1 MFSIKCLRPPPCLL
15 QCNPSELELC
25 EDLSEL
31 QYVNESGVLHTLTS
45 RAQASLPLTQAG
57 PNLISLWPPSHPH
70 SKVLRPNTRQ
80 EGGSYCETILAS
92 NRCPSMAA
100 LFQNLRPIRV
110 MLVISL

>member
-1 MFSIKCLRPPPCLL
+1 MFSIKRLRPPPCLL

-80 EGGSYCETILAS
+80 EGGVL
-92 NRCPSMAA
+92 
-100 LFQNLRPIRV
+100 L
-110 MLVISL
+110 